1 MIDLKI
7 ALILRKCQVSIF
19 ILQASDMHPK
29 RVWGDADKRRI
40 FAGIIFAS
48 ADQQDKA
55 KTDDESKKRIRI
67 P

>member
-1 MIDLKI
+1 
-7 ALILRKCQVSIF
+7 
-19 ILQASDMHPK
+19 MHPK

-48 ADQQDKA
+48 TDQQDKA